1 MENNKIENHDGELI
15 GTSKEEVLDGINTF
29 NLDEEHYQ
37 QFPVELWKDVDI
49 IFSCLKAEH
58 IIDQVLAFA
67 DESLW
72 INREFVL
79 NALDKQWYYP
89 NISRQF
95 KDNGFEYFDYIHE
108 SLKGDKKIISLID
121 KLRKHSK
128 EFDD

>member
-1 MENNKIENHDGELI
+1 MEDNKIENHDGEFI
-15 GTSKEEVLDGINTF
+15 ETSKEEVLDGINTF
-29 NLDEEHYQ
+29 NIDEEHYQ

-49 IFSCLKAEH
+49 IFGCLKAEH
-58 IIDQVLAFA
+58 IIDQVFAYA

-72 INREFVL
+72 IKREFVL

-108 SLKGDKKIISLID
+108 SLRGDKKIISLID

>member
-1 MENNKIENHDGELI
+1 MQDNKIECHDGEFI
-15 GTSKEEVLDGINTF
+15 GTSKEEILDGINTF
-29 NLDEEHYQ
+29 NIDEEHYD
-37 QFPVELWKDVDI
+37 QFPIELWKDVDI

-58 IIDQVLAFA
+58 IIDKVFASA

-72 INREFVL
+72 VNREFIID
-79 NALDKQWYYP
+79 ALDKQWYYP

-95 KDNGFEYFDYIHE
+95 KDNEFEYFDYIHE
-108 SLKGDKKIISLID
+108 SLRGDKKIISLID

>member
-1 MENNKIENHDGELI
+1 MQDNKIECHDGEFI
-15 GTSKEEVLDGINTF
+15 ETSKEEILDGINKF
-29 NLDEEHYQ
+29 NIDEEHYD
-37 QFPVELWKDVDI
+37 QFPAELWKEVDI

-58 IIDQVLAFA
+58 IIDQVFA
-67 DESLW
+67 SANVSLW
-72 INREFVL
+72 TNREFIL

-95 KDNGFEYFDYIHE
+95 KDNKFEYFDYIHE
-108 SLKGDKKIISLID
+108 SLRGDKKIISLID

>member
-1 MENNKIENHDGELI
+1 MQDNKIECHDGEFI
-15 GTSKEEVLDGINTF
+15 GISKEEILDGINTF
-29 NLDEEHYQ
+29 NIDEEHYP
-37 QFPVELWKDVDI
+37 QFPVELWKDADI
-49 IFSCLKAEH
+49 IFGCLKAEH
-58 IIDQVLAFA
+58 IIDQVFESA

-72 INREFVL
+72 VNREFVL
-79 NALDKQWYYP
+79 NTLDKQWYYP

-108 SLKGDKKIISLID
+108 SLRGDKKIISLID

>member
-1 MENNKIENHDGELI
+1 MQDNKIECHDGEFI
-15 GTSKEEVLDGINTF
+15 GISKEEILDRINTF
-29 NLDEEHYQ
+29 NIDEEHYD
-37 QFPVELWKDVDI
+37 QFPAELWKDGDI

-58 IIDQVLAFA
+58 IIDQVFA
-67 DESLW
+67 SANVSLW
-72 INREFVL
+72 TNREFIL

-95 KDNGFEYFDYIHE
+95 KDNKFEYFDYIHE
-108 SLKGDKKIISLID
+108 SLRGDKKIISLID

>member
-1 MENNKIENHDGELI
+1 MEDNKIENYDGEFI
-15 GTSKEEVLDGINTF
+15 GTSKEEILDGINTF
-29 NLDEEHYQ
+29 NIDEEHYQ
-37 QFPVELWKDVDI
+37 KFPVELWKDVDI

-58 IIDQVLAFA
+58 IIDQVFESA

-72 INREFVL
+72 VNREFVL
-79 NALDKQWYYP
+79 NTLDKQWYYP

-108 SLKGDKKIISLID
+108 SLRGDKKIISLID

>member
-1 MENNKIENHDGELI
+1 VESNKIENHDGEFI
-15 GTSKEEVLDGINTF
+15 GTSKEEILDGINTF
-29 NLDEEHYQ
+29 NIDEEHYH
-37 QFPVELWKDVDI
+37 QFPTKLWKDVDI

-58 IIDQVLAFA
+58 IIDQVFA
-67 DESLW
+67 SAHESLW
-72 INREFVL
+72 VNREFII

-108 SLKGDKKIISLID
+108 SLRGDKKIISLID

>member
-1 MENNKIENHDGELI
+1 MQDNKIECHDGEFI
-15 GTSKEEVLDGINTF
+15 GTSKEEILDGINTF
-29 NLDEEHYQ
+29 NIDEEHYN
-37 QFPVELWKDVDI
+37 QFPAELWKDADI

-58 IIDQVLAFA
+58 LINQVFA
-67 DESLW
+67 SANVSLW
-72 INREFVL
+72 TNREFIL

-95 KDNGFEYFDYIHE
+95 KDNEFEYFDYIHE
-108 SLKGDKKIISLID
+108 SLRGDKKIISLID

>member
-1 MENNKIENHDGELI
+1 MQDNKIECHDGEFI
-15 GTSKEEVLDGINTF
+15 GISKEEILDGINTF
-29 NLDEEHYQ
+29 NIDEEHYDQ
-37 QFPVELWKDVDI
+37 LPTELWKDVDI
-49 IFSCLKAEH
+49 IFGCLKAEH
-58 IIDQVLAFA
+58 IIDQVFA
-67 DESLW
+67 STDESLW
-72 INREFVL
+72 VNREFII

-108 SLKGDKKIISLID
+108 SLRGDKKIISLID

>member
-1 MENNKIENHDGELI
+1 MEDNKIENHDGEII
-15 GTSKEEVLDGINTF
+15 GTSKEEILDGINKF
-29 NLDEEHYQ
+29 NIDEEHYD
-37 QFPVELWKDVDI
+37 QFPAELWKDVDI

-58 IIDQVLAFA
+58 IIDQVFA
-67 DESLW
+67 SANVSLW
-72 INREFVL
+72 TNREFIL

-95 KDNGFEYFDYIHE
+95 KDNEFEYFDYIHE
-108 SLKGDKKIISLID
+108 SLRGDKKIISLID

>member
-1 MENNKIENHDGELI
+1 MKGDKIENHEGDII
-15 GTSKEEVLDGINTF
+15 GTSKEEILDGINKF
-29 NLDEEHYQ
+29 NIDEEHYN
-37 QFPVELWKDVDI
+37 QFPAELWKDADI

-58 IIDQVLAFA
+58 LIDQVFA
-67 DESLW
+67 SANVSLW
-72 INREFVL
+72 TNREFIL

-95 KDNGFEYFDYIHE
+95 KDNEFEYFDYIHE
-108 SLKGDKKIISLID
+108 SLRGDKKIISLID

>member
-1 MENNKIENHDGELI
+1 VEDNKIENHDGQFI
-15 GTSKEEVLDGINTF
+15 GINKEEILDGINTF
-29 NLDEEHYQ
+29 NIDEEHYQ

-49 IFSCLKAEH
+49 IFGCLKAEH
-58 IIDQVLAFA
+58 IIDQVFASA

-72 INREFVL
+72 IDREFVL

-108 SLKGDKKIISLID
+108 SLRGDKKIISLID

>member
-1 MENNKIENHDGELI
+1 MQDNKIECHDGEFI
-15 GTSKEEVLDGINTF
+15 ETSKEEILDGINKF
-29 NLDEEHYQ
+29 NIDEEHYD
-37 QFPVELWKDVDI
+37 QFPAELWQDVDI

-58 IIDQVLAFA
+58 IIDQVFA
-67 DESLW
+67 SANVSLW
-72 INREFVL
+72 TNREFIL

-95 KDNGFEYFDYIHE
+95 KDNKFEYFDYIHE
-108 SLKGDKKIISLID
+108 SLRGDKKIISLID

>member
-1 MENNKIENHDGELI
+1 MQDNKIECHDGEFI
-15 GTSKEEVLDGINTF
+15 ETSKEEILDGINKF
-29 NLDEEHYQ
+29 NIDEEHND
-37 QFPVELWKDVDI
+37 QFPAELWKDVDI

-58 IIDQVLAFA
+58 IIDQVFA
-67 DESLW
+67 SANVSLW
-72 INREFVL
+72 TNREFIL

-95 KDNGFEYFDYIHE
+95 KDNKFEYFDYIHE
-108 SLKGDKKIISLID
+108 SLRGDKKIISLID

>member
-1 MENNKIENHDGELI
+1 MENNKIENHDGEFI

-58 IIDQVLAFA
+58 IIDQVFASA

-108 SLKGDKKIISLID
+108 SLRGDKKIISLID

>member
-1 MENNKIENHDGELI
+1 MEDNKIENHDGDII
-15 GTSKEEVLDGINTF
+15 GTSKEEILDGINKF
-29 NLDEEHYQ
+29 NIDEEHYN
-37 QFPVELWKDVDI
+37 QFPAELWKDADI

-58 IIDQVLAFA
+58 LIDQVFA
-67 DESLW
+67 SANVSLW
-72 INREFVL
+72 TNREFIL

-95 KDNGFEYFDYIHE
+95 KDNEFEYFDYIHE
-108 SLKGDKKIISLID
+108 SLRGDKKIISLID

>member
-1 MENNKIENHDGELI
+1 VEDNKIENHDGKFI
-15 GTSKEEVLDGINTF
+15 GISKEEVLDGINTF
-29 NLDEEHYQ
+29 NIDEEHYQ

-49 IFSCLKAEH
+49 IFGCLKAEH
-58 IIDQVLAFA
+58 IIDQIFASA

-79 NALDKQWYYP
+79 NVLDKQWYYP

-108 SLKGDKKIISLID
+108 SLRGDKKIISLID

>member
-1 MENNKIENHDGELI
+1 MQDNKIECHDGEFI
-15 GTSKEEVLDGINTF
+15 ETSKEEILDGINKF
-29 NLDEEHYQ
+29 NIDEEHYN
-37 QFPVELWKDVDI
+37 QFPAELWKDVDI

-58 IIDQVLAFA
+58 IIDQVFA
-67 DESLW
+67 SANVSLW
-72 INREFVL
+72 TNREFIL

-95 KDNGFEYFDYIHE
+95 KDNKFEYFDYIHE
-108 SLKGDKKIISLID
+108 SLRGDKKIISLID

>member
-1 MENNKIENHDGELI
+1 MEGNKIENHDGEFI
-15 GTSKEEVLDGINTF
+15 GTSKEEILDGINTF
-29 NLDEEHYQ
+29 NLDEEHYH
-37 QFPVELWKDVDI
+37 QFPAELWKDVDI

-58 IIDQVLAFA
+58 IIDQVFASA

-72 INREFVL
+72 INREFIL

-108 SLKGDKKIISLID
+108 SLRGDKKIISLID

>member
-1 MENNKIENHDGELI
+1 MQDNKIECHDGEFI
-15 GTSKEEVLDGINTF
+15 ETSKEEILDGINKF
-29 NLDEEHYQ
+29 NIDEEHYD
-37 QFPVELWKDVDI
+37 QFPAELWKDVDI

-58 IIDQVLAFA
+58 IIDQVFA
-67 DESLW
+67 SANVSLW
-72 INREFVL
+72 TNREFIL

-95 KDNGFEYFDYIHE
+95 KDNKFEYFDYIHE
-108 SLKGDKKIISLID
+108 SLRGDKKIISLID

>member
-1 MENNKIENHDGELI
+1 MQDNKIECHDGEFI
-15 GTSKEEVLDGINTF
+15 GTSKEEILDGINTF
-29 NLDEEHYQ
+29 NIDEEHYD
-37 QFPVELWKDVDI
+37 QFPIELWKDVDI

-58 IIDQVLAFA
+58 TIDEVFA
-67 DESLW
+67 STDESLW
-72 INREFVL
+72 VNREFII

-108 SLKGDKKIISLID
+108 SLRGDKKIISLID

>member
-1 MENNKIENHDGELI
+1 VEGNKIENHDGEFI
-15 GTSKEEVLDGINTF
+15 GTSKEEILDGINTF
-29 NLDEEHYQ
+29 NIDEEHYP

-49 IFSCLKAEH
+49 IFGCLKAEH
-58 IIDQVLAFA
+58 IIDQVFESA

-72 INREFVL
+72 VNREFVL
-79 NALDKQWYYP
+79 NTLDKQWYYP

-108 SLKGDKKIISLID
+108 SLRGDKKIISLVD

>member
-1 MENNKIENHDGELI
+1 MEGNKIENHDGEFI
-15 GTSKEEVLDGINTF
+15 GTSKEEILDGINTF
-29 NLDEEHYQ
+29 NIDEEHYP

-49 IFSCLKAEH
+49 IFGCLKAEH
-58 IIDQVLAFA
+58 IIDQVFESA

-72 INREFVL
+72 VNREFVL
-79 NALDKQWYYP
+79 NTLDKQWYYP

-108 SLKGDKKIISLID
+108 SLRGDKKIISLVD

>member
-1 MENNKIENHDGELI
+1 MEDNKIECHDGEFI
-15 GTSKEEVLDGINTF
+15 ETSKEEILDGINKF
-29 NLDEEHYQ
+29 NIDEEHYD
-37 QFPVELWKDVDI
+37 QFPAELWKDVDI

-58 IIDQVLAFA
+58 IIDQVFA
-67 DESLW
+67 SANVSLW
-72 INREFVL
+72 TNREFIL

-95 KDNGFEYFDYIHE
+95 KDNKFEYFDYIHE
-108 SLKGDKKIISLID
+108 SLRGDKKIISLID

>member
-1 MENNKIENHDGELI
+1 VEDNKIENHDGEFI
-15 GTSKEEVLDGINTF
+15 GTSKEEILDGINTF
-29 NLDEEHYQ
+29 NIDEEHYQ

-58 IIDQVLAFA
+58 IIDQVFESA

-72 INREFVL
+72 VNREFVL
-79 NALDKQWYYP
+79 NTLDKQWYYP

-108 SLKGDKKIISLID
+108 SLRGIKRLSL
-121 KLRKHSK
+121 L
-128 EFDD
+128 

>member
-1 MENNKIENHDGELI
+1 MKGDKIENHEGEFI
-15 GTSKEEVLDGINTF
+15 GTSKEEILDGINTF
-29 NLDEEHYQ
+29 NLDEEHFN
-37 QFPVELWKDVDI
+37 QFPSELWKDVDI

-58 IIDQVLAFA
+58 FIDQVFA
-67 DESLW
+67 SVDKSLW
-72 INREFVL
+72 TNREFVL

-95 KDNGFEYFDYIHE
+95 KDNEFEYFDYIHE
-108 SLKGDKKIISLID
+108 SLRGDKKIISLID

>member
-1 MENNKIENHDGELI
+1 MQDNKIECHDGEFI
-15 GTSKEEVLDGINTF
+15 ETSKEEILDGINTF
-29 NLDEEHYQ
+29 NIDEEHYD
-37 QFPVELWKDVDI
+37 QFTIELWKDVDI
-49 IFSCLKAEH
+49 ILSCLKAEH
-58 IIDQVLAFA
+58 IIDQVFASA

-72 INREFVL
+72 VNREFII

-95 KDNGFEYFDYIHE
+95 KDNEFEYFDYIHE
-108 SLKGDKKIISLID
+108 SLRGDKKIISLID

>member
-1 MENNKIENHDGELI
+1 MQDNKIECHDGEFI
-15 GTSKEEVLDGINTF
+15 ETSKEEILDGINTF
-29 NLDEEHYQ
+29 NIDEEHYD
-37 QFPVELWKDVDI
+37 QFPAELWKDGDI

-58 IIDQVLAFA
+58 IIDQVFA
-67 DESLW
+67 SANVSLW
-72 INREFVL
+72 TNREFIL

-95 KDNGFEYFDYIHE
+95 KDNKFEYFDYIHE
-108 SLKGDKKIISLID
+108 SLRGDKKIISLID

>member
-1 MENNKIENHDGELI
+1 MQDNKIECHDGEFI
-15 GTSKEEVLDGINTF
+15 ETSKEEILDGINTF
-29 NLDEEHYQ
+29 NIDEEHYD
-37 QFPVELWKDVDI
+37 QFPAELWKDGDI

-58 IIDQVLAFA
+58 IIDQVFA
-67 DESLW
+67 SANVSLW
-72 INREFVL
+72 TNREFIL

-95 KDNGFEYFDYIHE
+95 KDNEFEYFDYIHE
-108 SLKGDKKIISLID
+108 SLRSDKKIISLID